1 MWSDTLIRGSR
12 KLGSALNYSN
22 LSQYLPSPAE
32 GTGFVIR
39 CSNTTAGAKPVT
51 GSNSKNANICIG
63 RVNLTHGLIIKVLD
77 RLPECPRVAAI

>member
-1 MWSDTLIRGSR
+1 MWSEVPDKGSR

-39 CSNTTAGAKPVT
+39 CSNTTAGAKPAT
-51 GSNSKNANICIG
+51 GSTSKNANICIG

-77 RLPECPRVAAI
+77 RPPECPRVAAI